1 MPKKVLKGIIN
12 SVIDDKTLK
21 VVVMRSMLLPK
32 LRKIVRR
39 SKSYLV
45 HNPNAE
51 SFKVNDYVS
60 IIESNPISK
69 RKSWVINKD

>member
-45 HNPNAE
+45 HNPNSE